1 MLKIEK
7 VLVSSEF
14 ELTTL
19 EEVYSEEKYFTEN
32 GSREDWSYFL
42 DQYKFDKFSKKAAK
56 YLLKN
61 IPHDLN
67 GTIKV
72 AQNFDEPIEEELAKY
87 KEYCQIV
94 NNVFI
99 G

>member
-7 VLVSSEF
+7 VFVGSEF
-14 ELTTL
+14 DLTRL
-19 EEVYSEEKYFTEN
+19 EEVHSEEKYFTEN

-56 YLLKN
+56 YLLEN

-72 AQNFDEPIEEELAKY
+72 AENFDEPTEEKLAEY
-87 KEYCQIV
+87 RDYCQIV

>member
-19 EEVYSEEKYFTEN
+19 EEVHSEEKYFTEN
-32 GSREDWSYFL
+32 SIHENWSYFL
-42 DQYKFDKFSKKAAK
+42 EQYKFNKFSKKAAK
-56 YLLKN
+56 YLLEN

-72 AQNFDEPIEEELAKY
+72 AENFDEPTEEELAKY
-87 KEYCQIV
+87 REYCQIV

>member
-7 VLVSSEF
+7 VFVNSEF
-14 ELTTL
+14 DLTTL
-19 EEVYSEEKYFTEN
+19 EEVHSEEKYFTEN

-56 YLLKN
+56 YLLEN
-61 IPHDLN
+61 IPLDLN

-72 AQNFDEPIEEELAKY
+72 AENFDEPTEEEIADY
-87 KEYCQIV
+87 IDYCQTI

>member
-19 EEVYSEEKYFTEN
+19 EEVHSEEKYFTEN
-32 GSREDWSYFL
+32 GSREDWFYFL
-42 DQYKFDKFSKKAAK
+42 DQYKFNKFSKKAAK
-56 YLLKN
+56 YLLEN

-72 AQNFDEPIEEELAKY
+72 AQNFDEPTEEELAKY

>member
-19 EEVYSEEKYFTEN
+19 EEIHSEEKYFTEN
-32 GSREDWSYFL
+32 GIRENWSYFL
-42 DQYKFDKFSKKAAK
+42 EQYKFNKFSKKAAK
-56 YLLKN
+56 YLLEN

-72 AQNFDEPIEEELAKY
+72 AENFDEPTEEELTKY
-87 KEYCQIV
+87 REYCQIV

>member
-19 EEVYSEEKYFTEN
+19 EEVHSEEKYFTEN

-42 DQYKFDKFSKKAAK
+42 DQYKFNKFSKKAAK
-56 YLLKN
+56 YLLEN

-67 GTIKV
+67 DTIKV
-72 AQNFDEPIEEELAKY
+72 AQNFDEPTEEEFAKY
-87 KEYCQIV
+87 REYCQIV

>member
-7 VLVSSEF
+7 VFVSSEF
-14 ELTTL
+14 DLTTL
-19 EEVYSEEKYFTEN
+19 EEVHSEEKYFTEN
-32 GSREDWSYFL
+32 GSYEDWSYFL

-56 YLLKN
+56 YLLEN

-72 AQNFDEPIEEELAKY
+72 AENFDEPTKEEIADY
-87 KEYCQIV
+87 IDYCQTI

>member
-1 MLKIEK
+1 MIKIEK
-7 VLVSSEF
+7 VFVSSEF
-14 ELTTL
+14 DLTRL
-19 EEVYSEEKYFTEN
+19 EEVHLEEKYFTES

-56 YLLKN
+56 YLLEN

-72 AQNFDEPIEEELAKY
+72 VENFNEPTEEELE
-87 KEYCQIV
+87 EYRNYCEIV

>member
-1 MLKIEK
+1 MIKIEK

-19 EEVYSEEKYFTEN
+19 EEVHSEEKYFTEN

-42 DQYKFDKFSKKAAK
+42 DQYKFNKFSKKAAK
-56 YLLKN
+56 YLLEN
-61 IPHDLN
+61 IPPDLN
-67 GTIKV
+67 GVIKV
-72 AQNFDEPIEEELAKY
+72 VENFDEPTKEEIADY
-87 KEYCQIV
+87 IDYCQTI